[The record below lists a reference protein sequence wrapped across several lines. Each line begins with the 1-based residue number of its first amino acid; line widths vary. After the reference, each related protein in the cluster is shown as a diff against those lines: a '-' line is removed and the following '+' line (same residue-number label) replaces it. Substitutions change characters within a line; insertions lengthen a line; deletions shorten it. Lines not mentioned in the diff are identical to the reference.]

1 MLFRKIESVIENHFK
16 EKSEKILIVDGARQV
31 GKSYIIR
38 HVGQKLFENYIEI
51 NLLEDYLKDK
61 LFENA
66 KTVEDFYL
74 QVSILAG
81 DKMKDKENTLIFLD
95 EIQAYPHLLTLLKF
109 LRQDNKFTYIASGSL
124 LGVSLANTTSV
135 PMGSIE
141 IVHMRPLDFEEF
153 LIVNGF
159 NSFAI
164 DKLRQNFENLKSLDE
179 NTHNK
184 MLDLFKKYLI
194 VGGLPEA
201 VNNYLDSFNIY
212 NIRKV
217 QAEIHNFYAL
227 DASKY
232 DAENKLKIRRIY
244 DMIPSNMENKKK
256 RVMFQ
261 DIENKKGKRAT
272 NYLDEFDYLI
282 TSGIALE
289 VKAVSN
295 PVFPLSQSSKKN
307 LLKLYLND
315 VGLLTNILYKN
326 NINAILGDKK
336 SINLGSV

>member
-51 NLLEDYLKDK
+51 NLLEDYLKDQ

-153 LIVNGF
+153 LIAAKHG
-159 NSFAI
+159 
-164 DKLRQNFENLKSLDE
+164 
-179 NTHNK
+179 
-184 MLDLFKKYLI
+184 
-194 VGGLPEA
+194 
-201 VNNYLDSFNIY
+201 IY
-212 NIRKV
+212 NLLAVFADKR
-217 QAEIHNFYAL
+217 HR
-227 DASKY
+227 D
-232 DAENKLKIRRIY
+232 RRSGA
-244 DMIPSNMENKKK
+244 DFS
-256 RVMFQ
+256 FQ
-261 DIENKKGKRAT
+261 PFAKGFSRA
-272 NYLDEFDYLI
+272 
-282 TSGIALE
+282 
-289 VKAVSN
+289 K
-295 PVFPLSQSSKKN
+295 
-307 LLKLYLND
+307 
-315 VGLLTNILYKN
+315 
-326 NINAILGDKK
+326 
-336 SINLGSV
+336 